1 MRYVSNDG
9 GFTFVELLA
18 VVLLMGVLV
27 LIALP
32 NYFGAEGEAKKAVD
46 QANVRSINAA
56 LALYR
61 FKNSGSCPATAADLT
76 GSTFFGT
83 TTYFPDGAPLDPWTL
98 ASTPYATTYSAAICR
113 IQMSA
118 GGVNHGGIT
127 SGSGHP

>member
-1 MRYVSNDG
+1 MRYLSNDG

-56 LALYR
+56 LICIRQIAALYVVAYGVDA
-61 FKNSGSCPATAADLT
+61 SVQGSV
-76 GSTFFGT
+76 
-83 TTYFPDGAPLDPWTL
+83 GAPSGKEVVVPKKVDPVR
-98 ASTPYATTYSAAICR
+98 AAL
-113 IQMSA
+113 SA
-118 GGVNHGGIT
+118 GQEPAFLNL
-127 SGSGHP
+127 